1 MWVYSPNSELLL
13 QPFSGETFTIYCFTA
28 NSDYSLSFKLNNQ
41 TLSAN
46 ENITIDPVPIP
57 PAVGKQLGVTIKAF
71 SMATAGIL
79 TCQAHSSDNLIQE
92 ISEAIT
98 GQSKE
103 EKERN
108 HQNVLCLVSRR
119 SLFIYLFIIY
129 YTVLLTF
136 VCCYFRLFSL
146 HCWQ

>member
-1 MWVYSPNSELLL
+1 MWVYFPNAEVLF
-13 QPFSGETFTIYCFTA
+13 QPISGEPFTIYCFTA

-46 ENITIDPVPIP
+46 ENITIDPLHIP
-57 PAVGKQLGVTIKAF
+57 PAVGKQLGVAIKAF
-71 SMATAGIL
+71 STATAGIL

-92 ISEAIT
+92 ISETIT

-103 EKERN
+103 ERN

-136 VCCYFRLFSL
+136 VCCYF
-146 HCWQ
+146 